1 MSHLPSIDI
10 GVAERLKTDPEFRR
24 EYFLAESSAMIARQL
39 IMLRKRRG
47 LSQHQVADELNTQQ
61 PAISRV
67 ESADYRNWSFNTL
80 RKLADAL
87 GARLRVSIEPFEDV
101 VGDYAETRQAPAH
114 LASVT
119 DLQKLFGVH
128 KSEPPVGRSLL
139 EQTETGLGMIPPQHT
154 TQTVSSVLENEK
166 TSRSRPQGSRSQGN
180 ITGAAWNSLDTTSL
194 V

>member
-10 GVAERLKTDPEFRR
+10 GVAERLKSDPEFRR

-39 IMLRKRRG
+39 IRLRKRRG
-47 LSQHQVADELNTQQ
+47 LNQNQVAKELNTKQ

-87 GARLRVSIEPFEDV
+87 DARLRVYIEPFEDV
-101 VGDYAETRQAPAH
+101 VGDYVETRQAPR
-114 LASVT
+114 LASVS
-119 DLQKLFGVH
+119 DLQKLFGVP
-128 KSEPPVGRSLL
+128 KSEPSVRRPTLL
-139 EQTETGLGMIPPQHT
+139 GETETGLGISSPQQP
-154 TQTVSSVLENEK
+154 TQALSSVLEDERASPHRRQS
-166 TSRSRPQGSRSQGN
+166 TGSQSN
-180 ITGAAWNSLDTTSL
+180 ITGATWNSLATTSL